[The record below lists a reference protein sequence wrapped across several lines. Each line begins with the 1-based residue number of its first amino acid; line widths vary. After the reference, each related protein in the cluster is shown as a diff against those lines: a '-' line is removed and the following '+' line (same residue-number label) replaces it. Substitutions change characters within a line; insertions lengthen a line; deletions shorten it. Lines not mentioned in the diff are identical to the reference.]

1 MRSDI
6 TTKNKY
12 TQVKCNLYIPDKG
25 VLTMP
30 GSLKQDIHIGR
41 NMKALRK
48 AARLSQE
55 AVAAKLQTMDV
66 DISREILSQ
75 MENGKYNVRVSVL
88 LGLKEIYGLT
98 SFDVFFEG
106 LHLER

>member
-1 MRSDI
+1 M
-6 TTKNKY
+6 
-12 TQVKCNLYIPDKG
+12 
-25 VLTMP
+25 MP
-30 GSLKQDIHIGR
+30 GSLKQDIHIGQ

-48 AARLSQE
+48 EAGLSQE

-88 LGLKEIYGLT
+88 LGLKEIYGLA
-98 SFDVFFEG
+98 SFNVFFEG
-106 LHLER
+106 LSLDTERTT